1 MKHLK
6 KYNESYNQKEFL
18 EHIKMCFIEFS
29 DEDKYQIEFEFTEDD
44 EEYKYDISVSLYT
57 GFVHPSECEEYGKI
71 DYYLKMSSELKEFYL
86 DIDVAIKRIL
96 DEYIDID
103 YQISRDFVEHHK
115 SDKGKEYIGIDFY
128 KKENKV

>member
-1 MKHLK
+1 
-6 KYNESYNQKEFL
+6 
-18 EHIKMCFIEFS
+18 MCFIEFS